1 MHTPYWDARLNHND
15 MNTEYQIV
23 FYDSRLEDVE
33 EFIDEGGYGQN
44 VYRIDDNYGDIV
56 VETKTMDED
65 DFWQMYDYLYE
76 TWGDRVDF
84 NPY

>member
-1 MHTPYWDARLNHND
+1 

>member
-1 MHTPYWDARLNHND
+1 MD
-15 MNTEYQIV
+15 TEYQIV

-56 VETKTMDED
+56 VETTTMDED
-65 DFWQMYDYLYE
+65 DFWEMYDYLYE